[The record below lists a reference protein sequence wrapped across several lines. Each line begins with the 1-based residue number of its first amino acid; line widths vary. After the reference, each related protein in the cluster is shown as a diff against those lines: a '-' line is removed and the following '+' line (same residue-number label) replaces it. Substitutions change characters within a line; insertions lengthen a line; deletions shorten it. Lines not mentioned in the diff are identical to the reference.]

1 MLLVLLA
8 GIDGWAQYNPT
19 NPDEPG
25 TAPWTL
31 TLKSVPADAGS
42 FNISKVTSRAAG
54 ASVTVKASNN
64 GNYYFQQWEQE
75 DGTVVST
82 SASYTF
88 TMPAANKTLVA
99 RYTYSPANPDE
110 PSVPSVPVQN
120 VTINVGASPSDGGSV
135 SPSGTKMYA
144 AGTKVSLSASPNS
157 NFAFVNWTENDKEI
171 STSRTLSYE
180 AVTDGARLVAHFRYS
195 PASPDEPNVPSLS
208 YPLYLKASPS
218 GGGSFNISS
227 GNTYQQGS
235 KVSVQAYTN
244 NGYVF
249 KNWTFDGE
257 VVSSSASFTYT
268 MPNHAVTLVAN
279 YAYSPGNP
287 DEPGVSATERYHL
300 YGMHENALLG
310 KTIKYPVYLENTGQV
325 TGFSVDVAF
334 PDGFSADASNASL
347 TARAGWQTMQVEN
360 LGGNAYRFLV
370 RGTNPIAG
378 VNGMVLEI
386 PLTVPSDES
395 LVGNTFTIGLSKGV
409 IFKADGSQ
417 TPITVRSGSL
427 KVEQSPDV
435 IPDSP
440 DFQVSDI
447 AVRESESGPGE
458 LIHLSWKVKNVGPL
472 AAGAGWSE
480 RIYLVNASGRKVSI
494 GSTHYDTDAFGPGA
508 SVTREAD
515 IALGRLLGIDGDTHV
530 SITVIP
536 EAAAG
541 EATGREANN
550 TAESSG
556 KLAIKKV
563 LYLSVPEDVLQEGV
577 TTTARCQLA
586 RSGNWM
592 VSEVFDVSI
601 LTGNSRLK
609 VPATVT
615 IPKDQSSAY
624 FYLTL
629 ENNDLLD
636 ESGRY
641 AIQASGNGYPAV
653 NGIVMVEDDELPA
666 ITLTASKGEVNEGE
680 TFQLTAVIPRA
691 LDSNLEVGIAAEYP
705 KRFSFT
711 SPIVIPAGQTSAQLA
726 VTVVNDDTPS
736 IQLSNAFTASAAG
749 HANGEAIVILN
760 DDDIPALSL
769 ILTPNRV
776 SEGAGVN
783 AVAGILRRTGKT
795 NNKITVKLTDDAGG
809 KLYFGNR
816 TLELAKG
823 VEEIHFNFGPVDN
836 STVDGDRTYTVTA
849 AVWVSSCNC
858 SASGESAGSV
868 SAPLE
873 VYDDDGATLSI
884 SSQAATVKEGGKTT
898 LTISRNTAT
907 SQALTVSL
915 SSDYDDHLTYDH
927 TVTIPAGQK
936 SVSVEVSSKSNAIAG
951 DSHTVVF
958 TVSANGY
965 SSGTCYLMITDQ
977 TLPDARISSLTAD
990 RTEAKVGE
998 EVKLTVVVCNDG
1010 ASELPAETAVKIY
1023 RQGESEAVSTLY
1035 TPETIA
1041 AGASVEMKR
1050 TLTLPMAVGVH
1061 RYYAVINEANKVNE
1075 LSYTNNTS
1083 SEISIHTSSPYT
1095 VALNTDKKIYK
1106 QGDVVT
1112 ISGQLTGQNT
1122 AETDID
1128 IYVVN
1133 GGTRQVNTVKTDAQ
1147 GAFVYEWQL
1156 YSLQSG
1162 HFTLGACYPGEGL
1175 QTEMASFDVYGM
1187 KRAANDYI
1195 KCDVVNGDTEKGSLA
1210 IVNPGNLGLTGVSVQ
1225 LLSSPS
1231 NCKATFSIPSTIA
1244 AGETVQ
1250 LAYALN
1256 GISPS
1261 TEVKWDEV
1269 KARVTANEGVSLD
1282 VTLYFY
1288 CRTATGK
1295 LAANTKAINTTMTK
1309 GQSREYSIQ
1318 VTNIGRGI
1326 TGNLTLALPEFIKSM
1341 AGTSLPSLDQNDTLT
1356 IGLKFVPTPDM
1367 QLNVPVTGR
1376 LGINCANGDGT
1387 YVNFSVTPV
1396 SEETG
1401 TLVVDVCDEYTYY
1414 TQEAPH
1420 VTGAEVVVRNPVTH
1434 ALVAQGVTNSDGKY
1448 TIDLPEGYYKLDV
1461 TANNHDSYSN
1471 NIYVDPGA
1479 ETRQTINLSTQAI
1492 TVDWSVEE
1500 TEVEDKY
1507 EIVTKVKYET
1517 NVPTPVVVLDVPTK
1531 LDVESLAS
1539 GESLIFNA
1547 VLTNKGL
1554 ITAKDAELILPKDFR
1569 YLTFEPLADYKGLT
1583 IAPQQS
1589 VFIPVKV
1596 TRIAPAQGRS
1606 LAGSLVKDPC
1616 TTRTE
1621 TLYFWDCGPDRKWH
1635 RYGVA
1640 IQITTCDSDN
1650 PSILIGGAGG
1660 PSGNGGSGSG
1670 GGGIG
1675 LPVGN
1680 PSTSYSPSTNQRN
1693 ESKSQNTGCQPCQ
1706 NGYLVAGLKCAAN
1719 FAGDALG
1726 TVKDIWKMLFKND
1739 DEDEKLDKIKEEAL
1753 DGLDDLIDR
1762 LDESKSM
1769 EKDMIEDLREMSSNL
1784 KGINGAMNFVGKAR
1798 EAIDNCSK
1806 LKSDRNFDNLYYCYN
1821 SLSETTDAF
1830 FDDAFNGLVGKSLKI
1845 SPAKMKRLKSFG
1857 KKLIKWKRWA
1867 DIGMKCAKDFV
1878 HACDHLKGDAR
1889 SRAAR
1894 GAGRMST
1901 QSYIDNYV
1909 SNVALFCQSM
1919 DAYTQIEDLIWGAEP
1934 EWETVSLLEYDILQL
1949 LDYSLPN
1956 ETLMK
1961 YKPEALSE
1969 ATFTNYLNRRKRF
1982 ETSGWSEEEK
1992 AVLNSQFEIIEQVD
2006 AQFEELG
2013 YSEPS
2018 DYVRMEFE
2026 NVMKMLE
2033 QSQNSVC
2040 ASIALQF
2047 SQTMAMTRQA
2057 FRGTLTVFNGHE
2069 TTAMKDVRLTLNV
2082 TSADGKVAT
2091 AHEFQINAETISGF
2105 KGDVS
2110 LTSGWTLDANATG
2123 TATILFIPTKYAAP
2137 TEPVEYHFGGTLS
2150 YVDPFTGLEVMRE
2163 LFPVSLTVKP
2173 SPELDLTYFMQRDIY
2188 GDDPLTTDKVEP
2200 MIPAEF
2206 ALLINNKGN
2215 GDATNVRM
2223 VTQQPEIIDNEKGLS
2238 VDFEIVSSQVNGN
2251 EANLAFGKSVANDF
2265 GTIPAHSQAYAQ
2277 WWMTSTLLGHF
2288 TAYDVKASHLT
2299 SYGNEDLSLLGEVTI
2314 HELIR
2319 SLDLTAD
2326 GQKTAGFLCN
2336 DIPDTDDLPDMLYL
2350 SNGETQNVGTA
2361 TATVTKASANAY
2373 RLTLTP
2379 SASGWV
2385 YGSVADP
2392 TQGMSELKHVVR
2404 QSDGKEISLR
2414 NFWQTDR
2421 TLRDGKDSLY
2431 EYRLHFADECSS
2443 TAGETYV
2450 LTFEPLPDVILAV
2463 ASIEG
2468 VPAEGAVAVEPVNTL
2483 TVSFTKPVKPETF
2496 TAEDLTFTVQ
2506 GARQDTKL
2514 IGISTN
2520 DNQNFLL
2527 DLKTLTEQCSNGYYV
2542 LSVQTSGITDKE
2554 GYQGKDGTQASWILF
2569 RGGLVRLL
2577 TSAYPENSGAVQR
2590 KSGNAA
2596 RTVSQAGSDDNSAAY
2611 GSKVTLV
2618 AVAKPGYEFAYWTL
2632 NGEQV
2637 STEPEYEALAIN
2649 DLDIVAN
2656 FTKKSFSVEVETES
2670 DGGTIVGSGTGLYE
2684 YDSKLQL
2691 TAVADEDFAFQHW
2704 LVNGNPMTGDTK
2716 LSLSVDKALD
2726 VKAVFYREFY
2736 RQTLSMARGWN
2747 WISTYLQEPL
2757 AVSTLTSY
2765 MNRIV
2770 GQTDEMVN
2778 DPEYGLVGPLTMLE
2792 PGKAYKFEASRSF
2805 ASTLRGHRYD
2815 TASSPITLR
2824 QGWNWMAYPWQAEG
2838 TLSTVVTNADEGDYI
2853 VSQTGFAEFADSRWE
2868 GSFNTFVPGEGYLYK
2883 SSKAKMLSLDFS
2895 RVSGARSRRAAVTDK
2910 GDPLID
2916 IHRYPNTMSMTIRLE
2931 RDDIELPASSYNIY
2945 AMVDGEMRGISR
2957 AVGDYHYLS
2966 VYGDNTAEVSFLV
2979 ESIESGEA
2987 YKAQESLEF
2996 RNDVVGSR
3004 KMPYIMKV
3012 GGSTGI
3018 ETIGDT
3024 SRPMTVYSLQ
3034 GILVS
3039 RDATLKSVKR
3049 LPKGVYIVNGRKC
3062 YIK

>member
-99 RYTYSPANPDE
+99 RYTYSPSNPDE
-110 PSVPSVPVQN
+110 PSVPSVPAKN
-120 VTINVGASPSDGGSV
+120 VSITVGASPSDGGSV

-287 DEPGVSATERYHL
+287 DEPGVSTTERYHL

-310 KTIKYPVYLENTGQV
+310 KTVKYPVYLENTGQV

-347 TARAGWQTMQVEN
+347 TARAGGQTMQVEN

-386 PLTVPSDES
+386 PLTVPSDEG

-601 LTGNSRLK
+601 LTGDSRLK

-769 ILTPNRV
+769 TLTPNRV

-795 NNKITVKLTDDAGG
+795 NNKITVKLTDDASG

-990 RTEAKVGE
+990 KTEAKVGE
-998 EVKLTVVVCNDG
+998 RAIISIVVENNG
-1010 ASELPAETAVKIY
+1010 AVELPSGVAIDVI
-1023 RQGESEAVSTLY
+1023 RRGVSLPSFTLY
-1035 TPETIA
+1035 TKDVVPVGGKETL
-1041 AGASVEMKR
+1041 SR
-1050 TLTLPMAVGVH
+1050 SLLLPSDVGTH
-1061 RYYAVINEANKVNE
+1061 TYYAIINPQKTIKE
-1075 LSYTNNTS
+1075 LSYTNNNSTDVS
-1083 SEISIHTSSPYT
+1083 ISVCAPYT
-1095 VALNTDKKIYK
+1095 VTVQTDKSFYQ
-1106 QGDVVT
+1106 QGDDVT
-1112 ISGQLTGQNT
+1112 ISGHLTGSDT
-1122 AETDID
+1122 AETSVD
-1128 IYVVN
+1128 IYLIN
-1133 GGTRQVNTVKTDAQ
+1133 EGARQVNTIRTDAQ
-1147 GAFVYEWQL
+1147 GHFTYQWKL
-1156 YSLQSG
+1156 FDLQCG
-1162 HFTLGACYPGEGL
+1162 HFSLGACYPNEAKT
-1175 QTEMASFDVYGM
+1175 QEMASFDVYGLR
-1187 KRAANDYI
+1187 RANNDYV
-1195 KCDVVNGDTEKGSLA
+1195 KCDVIQGNTHKGKIE
-1210 IVNPGNLGLTGVSVQ
+1210 IVNPGELDLTGATVE
-1225 LLSSPS
+1225 LLSVPENCEASLTIPALLKGKGVVDLSFSLKGLSPS
-1231 NCKATFSIPSTIA
+1231 LQN
-1244 AGETVQ
+1244 
-1250 LAYALN
+1250 
-1256 GISPS
+1256 
-1261 TEVKWDEV
+1261 KWDEV
-1269 KARVTANEGVSLD
+1269 KARVHTHEGATLD
-1282 VTLYFY
+1282 VTLYFF
-1288 CRTATGK
+1288 CRYATGK
-1295 LAANTKAINTTMTK
+1295 LQPTVNTINTTVSK
-1309 GQSREYSIQ
+1309 GTSREYKLEVI
-1318 VTNIGRGI
+1318 NIGSGN
-1326 TGNLTLALPEFIKSM
+1326 TGNITLALPEFIKSIT
-1341 AGTSLPSLDQNDTLT
+1341 GNTLPSIDQGDTLQIALT
-1356 IGLKFVPTPDM
+1356 LVSTDDM
-1367 QLNVPVTGR
+1367 QLNVPVTGNI
-1376 LGINCANGDGT
+1376 GINCANGDGCA
-1387 YVNFSVTPV
+1387 VSFSMTPV

-1401 TLVVDVCDEYTYY
+1401 TLTIDVCDEFTFY

-1420 VTGAEVVVRNPVTH
+1420 VAGAQVEVYNPVTNV
-1434 ALVAQGVTNSDGKY
+1434 LVCQGTTDSKGTYSVV
-1448 TIDLPEGYYKLDV
+1448 LHEGYYKINV
-1461 TANNHDSYSN
+1461 KASKHDTYSAHLF
-1471 NIYVDPGA
+1471 VDPGVVTSQ
-1479 ETRQTINLSTQAI
+1479 EVILSYNAVEI
-1492 TVDWSVEE
+1492 GWSVEE
-1500 TEVEDKY
+1500 TEVEDVY
-1507 EIVTKVKYET
+1507 EINTVVKYET
-1517 NVPTPVVVLDVPTK
+1517 NVPKPVIIMEGPKKIDG
-1531 LDVESLAS
+1531 DALAV
-1539 GESLIFNA
+1539 GESRILIYTF
-1547 VLTNKGL
+1547 TNKGL
-1554 ITAKDAELILPKDFR
+1554 VRADNVELFLPEASEEFSITPLAETRSIALEPQSTFVVPVLFTRHSESSRPQSSRRKAGTPTPYRGTYFGDCMAGYIYQYEDFCKHLIRTNKAAFSLAFRACFVGAITNSFLSMLSGFGQGISNLGAPMGSPSDNKNSNADINNLSIDKSRTICNPEVAEAAKNAIENPLGCMPFVGPIISFALSGFDLAEEIASNGYPSAGTLMNIGSNLVTPFLPVAGHVAGRHINGKVGATIGETAAEM
-1569 YLTFEPLADYKGLT
+1569 YLTANDAYNVTNGFVDLANKIGGKARRSPARASGVSGISWLDDYFDKAQIWLSELKEHVDIQKAYFGQPEWYTTYDKSIEEFLLKLQSLHDNGFDVEKLKDYKPESISEENFDLFIERLNNTLT
-1583 IAPQQS
+1583 NS
-1589 VFIPVKV
+1589 
-1596 TRIAPAQGRS
+1596 
-1606 LAGSLVKDPC
+1606 
-1616 TTRTE
+1616 E
-1621 TLYFWDCGPDRKWH
+1621 
-1635 RYGVA
+1635 
-1640 IQITTCDSDN
+1640 SDN
-1650 PSILIGGAGG
+1650 KID
-1660 PSGNGGSGSG
+1660 
-1670 GGGIG
+1670 IG
-1675 LPVGN
+1675 LIVD
-1680 PSTSYSPSTNQRN
+1680 
-1693 ESKSQNTGCQPCQ
+1693 KLNTMSDIETASRQ
-1706 NGYLVAGLKCAAN
+1706 NGYSSTLDMYNYAVERY
-1719 FAGDALG
+1719 
-1726 TVKDIWKMLFKND
+1726 KD
-1739 DEDEKLDKIKEEAL
+1739 EVDKA
-1753 DGLDDLIDR
+1753 
-1762 LDESKSM
+1762 
-1769 EKDMIEDLREMSSNL
+1769 
-1784 KGINGAMNFVGKAR
+1784 
-1798 EAIDNCSK
+1798 
-1806 LKSDRNFDNLYYCYN
+1806 
-1821 SLSETTDAF
+1821 
-1830 FDDAFNGLVGKSLKI
+1830 
-1845 SPAKMKRLKSFG
+1845 
-1857 KKLIKWKRWA
+1857 
-1867 DIGMKCAKDFV
+1867 
-1878 HACDHLKGDAR
+1878 
-1889 SRAAR
+1889 
-1894 GAGRMST
+1894 
-1901 QSYIDNYV
+1901 
-1909 SNVALFCQSM
+1909 
-1919 DAYTQIEDLIWGAEP
+1919 
-1934 EWETVSLLEYDILQL
+1934 
-1949 LDYSLPN
+1949 
-1956 ETLMK
+1956 
-1961 YKPEALSE
+1961 
-1969 ATFTNYLNRRKRF
+1969 
-1982 ETSGWSEEEK
+1982 SG
-1992 AVLNSQFEIIEQVD
+1992 
-2006 AQFEELG
+2006 
-2013 YSEPS
+2013 
-2018 DYVRMEFE
+2018 
-2026 NVMKMLE
+2026 
-2033 QSQNSVC
+2033 SVC
-2040 ASIALQF
+2040 ATVSIKL

-2069 TTAMKDVRLTLNV
+2069 TTAMKDVKLTLNV
-2082 TSADGKVAT
+2082 TSAEGKVST

-2123 TATILFIPTKYAAP
+2123 TANILFIPTKYAAP

-2265 GTIPAHSQAYAQ
+2265 GTILAHSQAYAQ

-2421 TLRDGKDSLY
+2421 TLRDGKDPLY

-2704 LVNGNPMTGDTK
+2704 LVNDNPMTGDTK

-2883 SSKAKMLSLDFS
+2883 SSKAKTLSLDFS

-2957 AVGDYHYLS
+2957 AVGDYHYLT